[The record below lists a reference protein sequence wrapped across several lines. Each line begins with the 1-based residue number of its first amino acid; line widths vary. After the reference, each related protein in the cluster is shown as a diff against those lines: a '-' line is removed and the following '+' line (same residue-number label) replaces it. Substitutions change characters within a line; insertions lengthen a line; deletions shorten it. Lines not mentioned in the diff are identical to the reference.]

1 MKTITQ
7 NKKAFHDYEI
17 LDRFEAGIVLKG
29 DEVKSLRAGQVNLI
43 GSFATIYQGE
53 LFLTNCYIG
62 PYSHA
67 YAKRDDETRRSRKL
81 LVHKAELRRL
91 IGDIARKGITL
102 IPLSLY
108 FSNKGKIK
116 VEIAVCKHKKSHV
129 RKEEIKE
136 RDIRRETAREL
147 RGRND

>member
-17 LDRFEAGIVLKG
+17 LDRFEAGIVLTG
-29 DEVKSLRAGQVNLI
+29 DEVKSLRAGHVNLV
-43 GSFATIYQGE
+43 GAFATIYQGE

-67 YAKRDDETRRSRKL
+67 YTKRDDDTRKSRKL
-81 LVHKAELRRL
+81 LVHKQELRRL
-91 IGDIARKGITL
+91 IGDVARKGITL

-116 VEIAVCKHKKSHV
+116 VEVAICKHKKSHV